1 MNTQMCIDIVKE
13 ANDGIEALGKEVV
26 ALRKENA
33 ELKKVIALSKPL
45 ILIKDMEI
53 KDGSK

>member
-1 MNTQMCIDIVKE
+1 MHSFQVSNV
-13 ANDGIEALGKEVV
+13 LGYSVSGK
-26 ALRKENA
+26 

-45 ILIKDMEI
+45 ILTKDMEI